1 MKQKMAV
8 LLGGITVL
16 IGCFFGAG
24 KQVYAKEALP
34 GGGESAAGDTAVNMT
49 AYTAYLTIKED
60 TQVYA
65 GPGEGYTPVGILCE
79 GQPAISVARTKDGWL
94 QIYYIGIPAYIHEN
108 VTAEYKTPE
117 PVLWQNVEIQG
128 DIKINALGDS
138 FTYGDK
144 LKNRNWAYP
153 NIVSEKCGAAVLNG
167 YGLNGSCVAGMNPGK
182 LLDRYP
188 EMGRDANLI
197 LVFGGTN
204 DYAGAG
210 KSGTPLGAFGDMT
223 GATFYGGLN
232 LMMCG
237 LKQMYPDGEIVFM
250 TPVRRWGYTR
260 NNKNGYNLA
269 QYAAA
274 IQEMAAFWG
283 IRVIDLYNEPGLD
296 FAGKQASCLVDGLHP
311 NRTGHALIGESV
323 YRRLFENP

>member
-1 MKQKMAV
+1 MKRKTAV
-8 LLGGITVL
+8 LLFSIV
-16 IGCFFGAG
+16 IGVWCFFGG
-24 KQVYAKEALP
+24 GRQVLAKEALS
-34 GGGESAAGDTAVNMT
+34 GSEDSVVDNSTVDMS

-60 TQVYA
+60 TQVYS
-65 GPGEGYTPVGILCE
+65 GPGEDYTPLGILYE

-94 QIYYIGIPAYIHEN
+94 YIYYIGIPAYIPEN
-108 VTAEYKTPE
+108 TTAEYEIPE
-117 PVLWQNVEIQG
+117 PVPQQNIEIQG

-144 LKNRNWAYP
+144 LKDRSRTFP
-153 NIVSEKCGAAVLNG
+153 NVVSGKCCASVLNE

-188 EMGRDANLI
+188 EMDRDANLI
-197 LVFGGTN
+197 LVLGGTN
-204 DYAGAG
+204 DYNGAG

-237 LKQMYPDGEIVFM
+237 LKQMYPEGEIVFM
-250 TPVRRWGYTR
+250 TPTRRWGYTR
-260 NNKNGYNLA
+260 NNINGYNLE
-269 QYAAA
+269 QYAEA
-274 IQEMAAFWG
+274 IKEQAAFWG

-296 FAGKQASCLVDGLHP
+296 FGGKQASYLVDGLHP
-311 NRTGHALIGESV
+311 NMIGHALIGNRV
-323 YRRLFENP
+323 YQRLFEN

>member
-1 MKQKMAV
+1 MRRKTAV
-8 LLGGITVL
+8 LLFSIL
-16 IGCFFGAG
+16 IGAWCFFGG
-24 KQVYAKEALP
+24 EKQVYAKEVLP
-34 GGGESAAGDTAVNMT
+34 DGGNNAVENNAADMS
-49 AYTAYLTIKED
+49 AYTAYLTMKED
-60 TQVYA
+60 TQVYS
-65 GPGEGYTPVGILCE
+65 GPGKNYTPLGILYE

-94 QIYYIGIPAYIHEN
+94 YIYYIGIPAYIPEN
-108 VTAEYKTPE
+108 TTTEYEIPE
-117 PVLWQNVEIQG
+117 LVPGQNIEIQG
-128 DIKINALGDS
+128 EIKINALGDS

-144 LKNRNWAYP
+144 LKDRSRTFP
-153 NIVSEKCGAAVLNG
+153 NVVSGKCCASVLNE

-188 EMGRDANLI
+188 EMDRDANLI
-197 LVFGGTN
+197 LVLGGTN
-204 DYAGAG
+204 DYNGAG
-210 KSGTPLGAFGDMT
+210 KIGTPLGAFGDMT

-237 LKQMYPDGEIVFM
+237 LKQMYPDSEIVFM
-250 TPVRRWGYTR
+250 TPTRRWGYTR

-296 FAGKQASCLVDGLHP
+296 FGGKQSSYLVDGLHP
-311 NRTGHALIGESV
+311 NTIGHALIGNRV
-323 YRRLFENP
+323 YQRLFEN